1 MITTDARNLQFRGL
15 TTLGADRTHA
25 RHAQQEG
32 GTNGRIRVPSRREG
46 TVRLSRGALA
56 DDSRDGLGGSILK
69 LHLATSVRLL
79 VALVAMIS
87 LILLG
92 AHLVQMRIDHDREAR
107 EAQDDLMNV
116 TAALARNTQQSFDS
130 IDRGLV
136 RFSAEL
142 DTGQPPGVL
151 HEALRAAR
159 DSAPGVIEFFITDDS
174 ARVAAASYHASPE
187 PADPSDEPPFM
198 EPVTGEDL
206 RISPPLTGTLGH
218 ASGMAVLRLARPH
231 LTESRALKGWAVG
244 TVSVDHFISQF
255 AALRLT
261 PHTRI
266 ALFRED
272 GVVLAS
278 SDGDGEGAL
287 APGSREALFRDHLRD
302 KRPSGGLWVD
312 NESGGRDLVVFSRV
326 ESMPLLVMAETPED
340 EVFAAWKL
348 RALTGSIVYLVLIA
362 FIVGATAIAIRAL
375 QLRQREQDD
384 ATSRLNQLAAA
395 SIDISSQGDSDGV
408 LRRATDIA
416 RELVPSHQA
425 VVSLTIDANFAQAVH
440 TVSLS
445 EKYARWRSYDE
456 SPDGTGIYRLVCL
469 ENRPLRMTQAELEC
483 HPDWKGFGAAKDRH
497 PPMRGLLAV
506 PLIAQDGS
514 NLGLIELSDR
524 VAGEY
529 DERDEAVLVQ
539 LAQIVSASAEKVRL
553 LEARTSALAA
563 AEAARDEITRIFS
576 TMSDGVYHLDRDW
589 RYTSVNRAAEEMF
602 GISESDVLGK
612 SMWEAFPDLYGT
624 EVFTRFHQ
632 AMESRQHVTFENYYP
647 PLERFHQIRLFPAE
661 DGLTVYASDVTE
673 RVRAEQQLRQAQKME
688 AVGQLTG
695 GVAHDFN
702 NLLTV
707 IMGNA
712 DMLVEEIGPDDRLST
727 IAKMIQTAAERGADL
742 THRLLAFS
750 RRQPLAP
757 SVVDANQLITNLEG
771 LLRRTLHESIDLEL
785 VRGAGLWKAVVDKS
799 QLENAVLNIVINA
812 RDAMPEGGKLTIE
825 TANTR
830 LDDAYAA
837 GHEEVRPGQYVMV
850 AVSDTGQGMDL
861 VVLGRAFDPFFTTK
875 PVGKGSG
882 LGLSMVYG
890 FVKQSGGHV
899 KLYSEPGYGTTVKIY
914 LPKALDKHA
923 TIKPEESPSQIA
935 RGSERIALVEDEDMV
950 RKFAEMNLTSLGY
963 KVAAFANGPDLLQA
977 MDKGLAFDLLFTDI
991 VLPGGMNG
999 RDIAEAVTARAPG
1012 TKVLYSSGY
1021 TDNAIVHHGRLDE
1034 GVSLL
1039 NKPFRKAEMAQKVRA
1054 VLDGPTPEPTT
1065 RLT

>member
-1 MITTDARNLQFRGL
+1 MNSQ
-15 TTLGADRTHA
+15 
-25 RHAQQEG
+25 
-32 GTNGRIRVPSRREG
+32 IRVPSCRGG
-46 TVRLSRGALA
+46 TWNCRVTHGQNTWARAWGN
-56 DDSRDGLGGSILK
+56 ILK

-92 AHLVQMRIDHDREAR
+92 AHVLQMRIDHQREAQ
-107 EAQDDLMNV
+107 EAQDDLLNV
-116 TAALARNTQQSFDS
+116 TAALARNTQQSFS
-130 IDRGLV
+130 SVDRGLV
-136 RFSAEL
+136 RFAAEL
-142 DTGQPPGVL
+142 DGVQPSGVL

-159 DSAPGVIEFFITDDS
+159 DSAPGVIEFFLTDDR
-174 ARVAAASYHASPE
+174 ARVAAASYDASPE
-187 PADPSDEPPFM
+187 PADLSDEPPFM
-198 EPVTGEDL
+198 EPVTGPGM
-206 RISPPLTGTLGH
+206 RISPPLIGVLGH
-218 ASGMAVLRLARPH
+218 ATGQSVLRLARPQ
-231 LTESRALKGWAVG
+231 LTEGGALRGWAVG
-244 TVSVDHFISQF
+244 TVSVDHFMRQF

-278 SDGDGEGAL
+278 STNDGDGAF
-287 APGSREALFRDHLRD
+287 APESRETLFQEHFRG
-302 KRPSGGLWVD
+302 KNPSGSLWVD
-312 NESGGRDLVVFSRV
+312 KESGGRDLVVFSRV
-326 ESMPLLVMAETPED
+326 ENMPLLLIAETPED

-348 RALTGSIVYLVLIA
+348 RALTGSVVDLALIV
-362 FIVGATAIAIRAL
+362 FIIGATAMAIRAL
-375 QLRQREQDD
+375 QLRQREQDE
-384 ATSRLNQLAAA
+384 ATSRLKQLAAA
-395 SIDISSQGDSDGV
+395 SIDISSQQDSKDM
-408 LRRATDIA
+408 LRHATDIA
-416 RELVPSHQA
+416 RELVPSHQS
-425 VVSLTIDANFAQAVH
+425 VVSLTIDANFAQAVQS
-440 TVSLS
+440 VSLS
-445 EKYARWRSYDE
+445 DKYARWRSYDE
-456 SPDGTGIYRLVCL
+456 ASDGSGIYRLVCL
-469 ENRPLRMTQAELEC
+469 ENRPLRMTQDELER

-524 VAGEY
+524 VSGEY

-539 LAQIVSASAEKVRL
+539 LAQIVSASAEKLRL
-553 LEARTSALAA
+553 LEARTTALAA

-576 TMSDGVYHLDRDW
+576 TMSDGVYHLDREW

-602 GISESDVLGK
+602 GVHEIDLLGR
-612 SMWEAFPDLYGT
+612 SMWDVFPDLYGT

-632 AMESRQHVTFENYYP
+632 AMESQQHVTFENYYP

-673 RVRAEQQLRQAQKME
+673 RVRAEQQLRHAQKME

-712 DMLVEEIGPDDRLST
+712 DLLVEEMGPDNKLSEV
-727 IAKMIQTAAERGADL
+727 AQMIQTAAERGADL

-757 SVVDANQLITNLEG
+757 SVVDANQLVTNLEG

-812 RDAMPEGGKLTIE
+812 RDAMPDGGRLTIE

-837 GHEEVRPGQYVMV
+837 GHDELQPGQYVMI
-850 AVSDTGQGMDL
+850 AVSDTGQGMDP
-861 VVLGRAFDPFFTTK
+861 VVLSRAFDPFFTTK
-875 PVGKGSG
+875 AVGKGSG

-914 LPKALDKHA
+914 LPRSMDKHA
-923 TIKPEESPSQIA
+923 TAKPNDAAPLLV

-950 RKFAEMNLTSLGY
+950 RKFAEMNLTALGY
-963 KVAAFANGPDLLQA
+963 VVSAFATGPELLKA
-977 MDKGLAFDLLFTDI
+977 MDEGLTFDLLFTDI

-999 RDIAEAVTARAPG
+999 RDIAEAVTARMPG

-1039 NKPFRKAEMAQKVRA
+1039 NKPFRKADMAQKVRA
-1054 VLDGPTPEPTT
+1054 VLDAPTT
-1065 RLT
+1065 GPAPGTT